1 MCCLRLLEGQG
12 EVMHLS
18 RRHFAQASLGA
29 MLAACAPR
37 GAPDLI
43 IHGGPIYS
51 GAPNAPPFE
60 AIRISNGVFAAVGSL
75 ADVRA
80 NARGAREINVA
91 GAAVFPGFTDAHVHL
106 AGVGAAAMTLDLV
119 GTTSITD
126 LQERLRAYA
135 AQHAEGPIYG
145 RGWIE
150 THWPERR
157 FPNRADLD
165 AIVADRPVLLE
176 RIDGHAAVAN
186 SAALQLARI
195 DNNTANPAGGSIER
209 DASGAAT
216 GMLIDNATGLVQS
229 QFPAPTRAMISE
241 ALRVGANLYASRG
254 WTGIHN
260 MSTSLVEAEI
270 LQGFAAANELPLSA
284 DIYLTPN
291 DAAAVLERGPYG
303 EGAVKVRGIKMY
315 MDGALGS
322 RGAALLAPYS
332 DARAH
337 SGLLVTPPEEIA
349 AMIQRAKEKNVQITT
364 HAIGDRGNR
373 LVLDAYRDAFAN
385 DPAALRNARYRIEHA
400 QVIASEDIPRFAA
413 QGVIASMQPSH
424 AISDLHFAPARLGPN
439 RLAGAYAWRAL
450 LDSGAVIAGGT
461 DAPVEKG
468 DPLIEFYAATYRHDL
483 SGFAGPDWHEE
494 QAVSRAEALRM
505 FTSAPAFA
513 TFTESERGGI
523 EVGKRA
529 DLSVF
534 SVDLMTAELAAIPT
548 ALPVLTV
555 SGGVV
560 THEAL

>member
-1 MCCLRLLEGQG
+1 M
-12 EVMHLS
+12 
-18 RRHFAQASLGA
+18 
-29 MLAACAPR
+29 AACAPR

-43 IHGGPIYS
+43 IHGGPIYT
-51 GAPNAPPFE
+51 GIADAPVE
-60 AIRISNGVFAAVGSL
+60 ALRIRNGVFAVVGSL
-75 ADVRA
+75 ADARA
-80 NARGAREINVA
+80 NARGAREIDLG
-91 GAAVFPGFTDAHVHL
+91 GAAAFPGFTDAHVHL
-106 AGVGAAAMTLDLV
+106 TGVGAAALTLDLV
-119 GTTSITD
+119 GTASITE
-126 LQERLRAYA
+126 LQERLRVYA
-135 AQHAEGPIYG
+135 ASHAEGPIYG

-165 AIVADRPVLLE
+165 AIVPNRPVLLE
-176 RIDGHAAVAN
+176 RVDGHAAVAN

-229 QFPAPTRAMISE
+229 QFPPPTPAMIRE
-241 ALRVGANLYASRG
+241 ALQQGVRIYASRG
-254 WTGIHN
+254 WTGVHN
-260 MSTSLVEAEI
+260 MSTSLAEAQLFEE
-270 LQGFAAANELPLSA
+270 FAAAGDLPLSA
-284 DIYLTPN
+284 DIYLTP
-291 DAAAVLERGPYG
+291 DDSEDVLQSGPYG
-303 EGAVKVRGIKMY
+303 RGAVKVRGIKMY

-332 DARAH
+332 DAHA
-337 SGLLVTPPEEIA
+337 STGLLVMPVEQIA
-349 AMIQRAKEKNVQITT
+349 GIIRRAKEKNVQITT

-385 DPAALRNARYRIEHA
+385 DPEALRAARYRIEHA
-400 QVIASEDIPRFAA
+400 QVIASEDIPRFAS

-439 RLAGAYAWRAL
+439 RLGGAYAWRAL
-450 LDSGAVIAGGT
+450 LDSGATIAGGT

-483 SGFAGPDWHEE
+483 GGFAGPDWHLEE
-494 QAVSRAEALRM
+494 AVTRTEALRM
-505 FTSAPAFA
+505 FTAAPAFA
-513 TFTESERGGI
+513 TFSENDRGAI

-529 DLSVF
+529 DVSAF
-534 SVDLMTAELAAIPT
+534 SVDLMTAEPAAIPT

-555 SGGVV
+555 AGGAV